1 MEAEERERLLER
13 SNLLRQEL
21 KLWEREFAAANGG
34 RKAERDDI
42 KQHPAIGMACREL
55 AQGLY

>member
-1 MEAEERERLLER
+1 MEAEERKRLLEQ

-21 KLWEREFAAANGG
+21 KAWEREFAAANGG

-42 KQHPAIGMACREL
+42 KQHPAIGKRTDCL
-55 AQGLY
+55 